1 VKKIFFMALLSLTT
15 GLYATTLSSQSEYMP
30 EETITIQVN
39 NLEVHDKNWLGIYA
53 LNDTNDWNNV
63 LRWIWTGE
71 TTTGSFS
78 LKGLPQGEYEARVFY
93 NNSFQTEAKTAFL
106 VKDQFNPAVDIETR
120 KDTYEEHEFI
130 EVKVENMSGHAQD
143 WVAIYP
149 KGSSNEW
156 ENVIAWRY
164 TNGLVGTIIGFEGL
178 NAGEYEVRAFFKNSY
193 QLEASHSFSVVNHQS
208 SLSPSQTV
216 YDISENIQINIS
228 GFKNN
233 QKDWIGIYPKGS
245 SNAWENVVAWKWAD
259 DANNN
264 TLNFPSLAVGEYE
277 VRGFFKNS
285 YTTEISSQFVVK
297 TTDSPVIEVL
307 NKAKKHCLES
317 NLNNQHVLCSNTSN
331 IAYVVTGDALL
342 FYIYEVNIQENTTKL
357 FTEIQRAGG
366 NSGELL
372 FQKLNNTDLIAMY
385 HIYDIA
391 DPTLEVLVYD
401 QNGKRQIYRE
411 FTDDTRILSSTT
423 ILDNGQKLQLIYKS
437 FQADAAIGW
446 IRMEEVFDIS
456 NITNIKS
463 ISTKELCVEKD
474 ESNRQQMNFCT
485 DTIAYLSK
493 LYLLDNGIIK

>member
-1 VKKIFFMALLSLTT
+1 MKKIFFMALLCLTT

-193 QLEASHSFSVVNHQS
+193 QLEASHPFSVVNHQT
-208 SLSPSQTV
+208 SLTPSQTV

-264 TLNFPSLAVGEYE
+264 TLNFPSLAIGEYE

-285 YTTEISSQFVVK
+285 FHLETEENFKVVKNKIASYAQGICIDGNERSNNNIAVICNHNGNHKLTNIFVLDKLNYKFYTMGGFDIKNFNPTFSELAVPKDRSIDQSTRFLGGDVKDFISYYDHETNTVILYDNAEKFCDFYTFSDLSKPNAKLHKVLSVDIQTHHSLDSIFISQTSNHIWTIKIDYTTGIDWYQEIY
-297 TTDSPVIEVL
+297 
-307 NKAKKHCLES
+307 ES
-317 NLNNQHVLCSNTSN
+317 NNPMST
-331 IAYVVTGDALL
+331 
-342 FYIYEVNIQENTTKL
+342 YEL
-357 FTEIQRAGG
+357 
-366 NSGELL
+366 
-372 FQKLNNTDLIAMY
+372 
-385 HIYDIA
+385 
-391 DPTLEVLVYD
+391 
-401 QNGKRQIYRE
+401 
-411 FTDDTRILSSTT
+411 
-423 ILDNGQKLQLIYKS
+423 KS
-437 FQADAAIGW
+437 KKKI
-446 IRMEEVFDIS
+446 
-456 NITNIKS
+456 
-463 ISTKELCVEKD
+463 
-474 ESNRQQMNFCT
+474 
-485 DTIAYLSK
+485 
-493 LYLLDNGIIK
+493 